1 MQKSLKEMFLFSK
14 LSILYMILFA
24 PPEVI
29 HSCGAFGLLVDS
41 FLFFAFPFFFF
52 FSFFFFLFNFG
63 HGLFLGRKGS

>member
-1 MQKSLKEMFLFSK
+1 MLGMHAKKPKGNFLVFQF
-14 LSILYMILFA
+14 SILYIILFA

-41 FLFFAFPFFFF
+41 FL
-52 FSFFFFLFNFG
+52 SLFFFFLICNFG